1 MLYLWLA
8 QFSAWI
14 SRPLN
19 ALVELS
25 PLVGLTAFILGV
37 TGALAPCH
45 LAASVG
51 SITYF
56 GNRQLR
62 EDRFFWRDVGWY
74 VVGKTAVYMM
84 LGALFVLAGRQVLAL
99 SAPVLSWARMF
110 TGPLLIMI
118 GLVLWGRLRLPG
130 AGMRLAA
137 LLEPLG
143 RRASGRWG
151 AFLLGAVF
159 SLGFCPTMFWLFFGL
174 LMPMSLQVTYGPLLP
189 LIFAWGTA
197 VPLLLF
203 LGIFGQVGLRRPP
216 IRRKLRRFGQHV
228 QGVAGG
234 LLIGLGL
241 LDILTTG
248 THFLLLCLS

>member
-1 MLYLWLA
+1 MLYLWLV
-8 QFSAWI
+8 QFSAWV

-19 ALVELS
+19 ALVEWS
-25 PLVGLTAFILGV
+25 PLVGLTAFFLGL

-56 GNRQLR
+56 GNRQLQ
-62 EDRFFWRDVGWY
+62 EERFFWRDVGWY
-74 VVGKTAVYMM
+74 VVGKTAVYVI
-84 LGALFVLAGRQVLAL
+84 LGALFVIAGRQMLAL
-99 SAPVLSWARMF
+99 SVSVLTWARML
-110 TGPLLIMI
+110 TGPLLIMV

-130 AGMRLAA
+130 TGMRLAA
-137 LLEPLG
+137 TLEQWG
-143 RRASGRWG
+143 RRSASGWG
-151 AFLLGAVF
+151 AFLLGVAF

-174 LMPMSLQVTYGPLLP
+174 LMPMSMQVTYGPLLP
-189 LIFAWGTA
+189 LVFAWGTA

-203 LGIFGQVGLRRPP
+203 LVMLGPVGLRQPS
-216 IRRKLRRFGQHV
+216 IRKLRRFGRSV

-241 LDILTTG
+241 LDILTNG
-248 THFLLLCLS
+248 GHLLLLCIA